1 VSGGGGFHDIRTE
14 VDDVL
19 WAGVEGSEKIHETRR
34 RRKKNNESRRRNN
47 CFHLRASTI
56 NSRLTN
62 NSPTVVIGLPMG
74 AKHRA
79 ESGGKRKTKR
89 E

>member
-1 VSGGGGFHDIRTE
+1 MYCGLAWRGQRKYMKRE
-14 VDDVL
+14 
-19 WAGVEGSEKIHETRR
+19 EEEKKH
-34 RRKKNNESRRRNN
+34 NESRRRNN